1 MVVIHDSEMLFQS
14 AEGGGEPGGKGG
26 GTGSTVDNKKWW
38 VGCPATTH
46 EQRECCMVLGLQG
59 REFGHWAV
67 LLCVGPVET
76 AATGLVEEMHWSLEE
91 SLGDTDQKS
100 KVGVLLKEVVGQHFN
115 RVNRHL
121 PTPSK
126 SLNFEAE
133 MP

>member
-1 MVVIHDSEMLFQS
+1 
-14 AEGGGEPGGKGG
+14 
-26 GTGSTVDNKKWW
+26 
-38 VGCPATTH
+38 
-46 EQRECCMVLGLQG
+46 MVLGLQG

-121 PTPSK
+121 VTPSK

-133 MP
+133 QILEMTLKNLGGGVSIVGGVGGVGND